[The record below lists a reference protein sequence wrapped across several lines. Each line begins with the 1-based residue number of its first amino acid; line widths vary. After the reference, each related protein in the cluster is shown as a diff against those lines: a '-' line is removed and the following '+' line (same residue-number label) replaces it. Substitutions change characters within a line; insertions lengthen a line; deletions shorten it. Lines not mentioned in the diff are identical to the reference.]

1 MWSQGSLLVVA
12 CFEAPLELEEH
23 GADFHK
29 FFDMFPVEAAVC
41 RLNSLRPRCVDL
53 GPRDV
58 QASTK
63 HDEHLVADGMTRQ
76 DKVTEPESCTR
87 FLVSADFRVLCGKA
101 GTCRGVQ
108 QGT

>member
-1 MWSQGSLLVVA
+1 MLVVA
-12 CFEAPLELEEH
+12 CLEAPLELEEH

-41 RLNSLRPRCVDL
+41 RLNSLRPFSLDL

-58 QASTK
+58 QAST

-87 FLVSADFRVLCGKA
+87 FPVSADFCVLCGKA
-101 GTCRGVQ
+101 GTRRGVQ